1 MLQNSFPELQ
11 QGPEGSPKCSQFGQ
25 KLAKR
30 LEIEACAQKKSQ
42 KLIIF
47 QEVPHMPQNCC
58 SKLVHMHTHTHT
70 HTAHTAPAVPSPTRP
85 RRFLYRPTLP
95 WRFLY
100 RLSAFGCEAP
110 RPNHWA
116 PWASWT
122 LWVPRGSGSWSG
134 GPRALV
140 ALGSGPTVPSSGLQS
155 NSLEPWVLV
164 QWSRGPGLP
173 NSAKSWPKG

>member
-30 LEIEACAQKKSQ
+30 LEIEACRQKKSQ

-47 QEVPHMPQNCC
+47 QEVPHCLKIVVQNWCIC
-58 SKLVHMHTHTHT
+58 THIHIHTQLIQLQQCHLLRGPGASSTDQHCHGASST
-70 HTAHTAPAVPSPTRP
+70 DFPPAGTRP
-85 RRFLYRPTLP
+85 
-95 WRFLY
+95 
-100 RLSAFGCEAP
+100 P

-122 LWVPRGSGSWSG
+122 LWVSRGSGPWSG

-140 ALGSGPTVPSSGLQS
+140 ALGSGPTVPSSGQES
-155 NSLEPWVLV
+155 NSPEPWVLV
-164 QWSRGPGLP
+164 Q
-173 NSAKSWPKG
+173 